1 MTVPMGCAVVDGA
14 AIDAER
20 WPERKTN
27 DGLRYLFGSMDQVL
41 KFADLAAKGNPKPAV
56 DIEKIRRGNQ
66 RAEDQGWEDV
76 EKRPVTRKAIT

>member
-1 MTVPMGCAVVDGA
+1 MGCAVVDGA

-66 RAEDQGWEDV
+66 RAEDQGWNEA
-76 EKRPVTRKAIT
+76 EKRAVDRSKIL